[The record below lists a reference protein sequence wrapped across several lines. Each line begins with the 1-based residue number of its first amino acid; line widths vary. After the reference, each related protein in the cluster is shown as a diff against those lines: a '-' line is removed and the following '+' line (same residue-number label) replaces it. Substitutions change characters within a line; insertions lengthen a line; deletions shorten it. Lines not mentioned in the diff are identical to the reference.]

1 MRRLL
6 YFVVAAGLVAATMV
20 ALASASRTAGSKSGA
35 SPAGESANAY
45 LPAGEAPLTDNWDLP
60 GGDTS
65 STLFSQLK
73 QINSSNVGSLKVVW
87 NGSYR
92 EPAASGSLQ
101 QAPLCC
107 PDNLMYQDVTAGMVA
122 INPGDG
128 TVAWQYAGVKYDTV
142 RGATTQHTAARGF
155 SYDPKTDEIYVGQND
170 GSVVAL
176 KAKTGAPVWTAQVSG
191 AGTYGSA
198 TGAES
203 QPFTNYY
210 DDGGDGV
217 ILSAPNGGE
226 SPFRGHLD
234 AYDAKTG
241 ALIWR
246 TWTTPDPTQLP
257 YILTWA
263 NPAEA
268 SQGGA
273 PDWSIPA
280 IDTQNGLVYFGTGNL
295 FPWTGRQPGDDLW
308 GTSVMA
314 VDWKTGALRWY
325 YQTVKHD
332 IWDLDCP
339 EPVTRFNAPIN
350 GVMTPMVAEG
360 CKSGVFV
367 VLNALTGG
375 YLPHFNF
382 AKVQTYDP
390 TGRGEKLNGLS
401 AFQWIPQG
409 AAGCPQPEDETLAG
423 LAKCRPIADPV
434 VVAASRRDGV
444 GSIYTGNATMFP
456 SDWAQIA
463 YGGTAP
469 HPGLP
474 SSYGPNVQGYN
485 GVDPCP
491 TCAMVNV
498 ANNRPIVG
506 TTDFAAHTSDAY
518 FGFGGTASGPWNY
531 PFKTYDP
538 LTHDIYSCARAASSA
553 YSNQG
558 SNSNGT
564 ESTNT
569 TSIGASAAD
578 PRLFTVSEQALNV
591 TNNTFDWIYGSKY
604 DTFGTCNSGV
614 FSTAGNLVFQGFS
627 GRTDQSAAALFSQG
641 IAPGG
646 VFVAFDATTGAVL
659 WQWGALGGNF
669 AKNGITYMYKGK
681 QYVAIYHTM
690 PSATALPGG
699 AGHLASDQR
708 EQMTVFSL

>member
-1 MRRLL
+1 MRRFV
-6 YFVVAAGLVAATMV
+6 YFVVAAGLVAATTV
-20 ALASASRTAGSKSGA
+20 ALASASRTAGSKGSA
-35 SPAGESANAY
+35 SPSGESATAY
-45 LPAGEAPLTDNWDLP
+45 LPSGEAPLTDNWSLP

-92 EPAASGSLQ
+92 EPAAAGSLQ

-142 RGATTQHTAARGF
+142 RGATTTHTAARGF
-155 SYDPKTDEIYVGQND
+155 AYDPKTDYVYVGQND

-308 GTSVMA
+308 GTSLMA

-325 YQTVKHD
+325 YQTMKHD

-339 EPVTRFNAPIN
+339 QPPTRFNAPLD
-350 GVMTPMVAEG
+350 GKMTPMVAEF
-360 CKSGVFV
+360 CKSGVEV
-367 VLNALTGG
+367 VLNAVNGS

-382 AKVQTYDP
+382 QKVQTYDP
-390 TGRGEKLNGLS
+390 TGRGKKLNGLS
-401 AFQWIPQG
+401 TFQWVPQG
-409 AAGCPQPEDETLAG
+409 AIGCNQPNDETAAG
-423 LAKCRPIADPV
+423 LAKCNAITDPA
-434 VVAASRRDGV
+434 VVAASRKSGA
-444 GSIYTGNATMFP
+444 GALSSGNATMFP
-456 SDWAQIA
+456 SDFNQIA

-469 HPGLP
+469 NPGQVG
-474 SSYGPNVQGYN
+474 SYGANVQGEN
-485 GVDPCP
+485 GTSPCP
-491 TCAMVNV
+491 TCNIINV

-506 TTDFAAHTSDAY
+506 TTFAAAHTSDAY
-518 FGFGGTASGPWNY
+518 FGFGGTASGPSNY
-531 PFKTYDP
+531 PFKSYDP
-538 LTHDIYSCARAASSA
+538 LTHNIYACTRTASAAD
-553 YSNQG
+553 SNQG
-558 SNSNGT
+558 SLAAGT
-564 ESTNT
+564 ESSNT
-569 TSIGASAAD
+569 TSIGASATD
-578 PRLFTVSEQALNV
+578 PRMFTVMLEATNV
-591 TNNTFDWIYGSKY
+591 TNNTYSWIYGSKTS
-604 DTFGTCNSGV
+604 TFGTCNAGV
-614 FSTAGNLVFQGFS
+614 FSTAGNLVFSGFS
-627 GRTDQSAAALFSQG
+627 GRTDLAAATLFNQG

-646 VFVAFDATTGAVL
+646 VFVAFDATTGAAL
-659 WQWGALGGNF
+659 WQWGALGGSF
-669 AKNGITYMYKGK
+669 AKNGITYMYQGK
-681 QYVAIYHTM
+681 QYVAVYHTM

>member
-6 YFVVAAGLVAATMV
+6 YFVVGAALVAVTTV
-20 ALASASRTAGSKSGA
+20 AFASASSRHGTA
-35 SPAGESANAY
+35 SPTAEGANAY
-45 LPAGEAPLTDNWDLP
+45 LPAGETPMTNDWTLP

-73 QINSSNVGSLKVVW
+73 EINSSNVANLKVVW

-92 EPAASGSLQ
+92 AAGQAGSLQ

-107 PDNLMYQDVTAGMVA
+107 PDGLMYQDVTAGMVA

-128 TVAWQYAGVKYDTV
+128 TVAWQYQGVKYDTV
-142 RGATTQHTAARGF
+142 RGATTIHTAARGF
-155 SYDPKTDEIYVGQND
+155 SWDPKTDLIYVGQND

-210 DDGGDGV
+210 DDGGDGIIV
-217 ILSAPNGGE
+217 SAPNGGE

-234 AYDAKTG
+234 AYNAKTG

-246 TWTTPDPTQLP
+246 SWTTPDPTQLP

-295 FPWTGRQPGDDLW
+295 FPWTGRQPGDNLW
-308 GTSVMA
+308 GVALMA

-325 YQTVKHD
+325 WQSVKHD

-339 EPVTRFNAPIN
+339 EPPTRFNTPIN
-350 GVMTPMVAEG
+350 GVMTPVVAEF
-360 CKSGVFV
+360 CKSGAVG
-367 VLNALTGG
+367 VLNALNGS

-382 AKVQTYDP
+382 QKVMTYDP
-390 TGRGEKLNGLS
+390 TGRGKQLNGLS

-409 AAGCPQPEDETLAG
+409 AAGCVAPEDETAAG
-423 LAKCRPIADPV
+423 IATCRPLTDPV
-434 VVAASRRDGV
+434 VVAASRKDGA
-444 GSIYTGNATMFP
+444 GALTTGNASLFP
-456 SDWAQIA
+456 ADWTQIA

-469 HPGLP
+469 TPGSP
-474 SSYGPNVQGYN
+474 ASYGPNVQGFN
-485 GVDPCP
+485 GKDPCP
-491 TCAMVNV
+491 TCQIINV
-498 ANNRPIVG
+498 ANNRPIMG
-506 TTDFAAHTSDAY
+506 TTSYAAHTSDAY
-518 FGFGGTASGPWNY
+518 FGFGGTAAGPFNY

-538 LTHDIYSCARAASSA
+538 LTHDIYVCARNAASA

-558 SNSNGT
+558 SKALGT
-564 ESTNT
+564 ESSNT
-569 TSIGASAAD
+569 TSIGASATD
-578 PRLFTVSEQALNV
+578 PRLFTVQEEAINM
-591 TNNTFDWIYGSKY
+591 TNNTFDWIYGSKVNTY
-604 DTFGTCNSGV
+604 GTCNSGV

-627 GRTDQSAAALFSQG
+627 GRTDQSGTALFTQG

-646 VFVAFDATTGAVL
+646 AFVAFDATTGKQL
-659 WQWGALGGNF
+659 WQWGALGGAF

-681 QYVAIYHTM
+681 QYVAVYHTV
-690 PSATALPGG
+690 PAATALPGG
-699 AGHLASDQR
+699 AGSLASGQL

>member
-1 MRRLL
+1 MRKLL

-20 ALASASRTAGSKSGA
+20 ALASASRTAGSKSSA
-35 SPAGESANAY
+35 SPVGESANAY
-45 LPAGEAPLTDNWDLP
+45 LPTGEAPLTDNWSLP

-92 EPAASGSLQ
+92 EPAAAGSLQ

-142 RGATTQHTAARGF
+142 RGATTTHTAARGF
-155 SYDPKTDEIYVGQND
+155 SYDPKTDMIYVGQND

-246 TWTTPDPTQLP
+246 SWTTPDPTQLP

-280 IDTQNGLVYFGTGNL
+280 IDTQHGLVYFGTGNL

-308 GTSVMA
+308 GTSLMA

-325 YQTVKHD
+325 YQTMKHD

-339 EPVTRFNAPIN
+339 EPPTRFNAPIN
-350 GVMTPMVAEG
+350 GVMTPMVAEF
-360 CKSGVFV
+360 CKSGIMV
-367 VLNALTGG
+367 VLNAVNGS

-390 TGRGEKLNGLS
+390 TGRGAKLNGLS

-409 AAGCPQPEDETLAG
+409 AAGCPQPQSETLTA
-423 LAKCRPIADPV
+423 LATCRALTDPM
-434 VVAASRRDGV
+434 VVAAGLQLVRTIGIKKLIPLLAV
-444 GSIYTGNATMFP
+444 G
-456 SDWAQIA
+456 
-463 YGGTAP
+463 
-469 HPGLP
+469 GL
-474 SSYGPNVQGYN
+474 
-485 GVDPCP
+485 
-491 TCAMVNV
+491 
-498 ANNRPIVG
+498 
-506 TTDFAAHTSDAY
+506 
-518 FGFGGTASGPWNY
+518 
-531 PFKTYDP
+531 
-538 LTHDIYSCARAASSA
+538 
-553 YSNQG
+553 
-558 SNSNGT
+558 
-564 ESTNT
+564 
-569 TSIGASAAD
+569 
-578 PRLFTVSEQALNV
+578 
-591 TNNTFDWIYGSKY
+591 
-604 DTFGTCNSGV
+604 
-614 FSTAGNLVFQGFS
+614 
-627 GRTDQSAAALFSQG
+627 
-641 IAPGG
+641 
-646 VFVAFDATTGAVL
+646 
-659 WQWGALGGNF
+659 ALGLMANRSH
-669 AKNGITYMYKGK
+669 A
-681 QYVAIYHTM
+681 
-690 PSATALPGG
+690 P
-699 AGHLASDQR
+699 DQAPA
-708 EQMTVFSL
+708 E